1 MSGDAAGRMSIGGLA
16 RCAGVTVKTVRWYS
30 DLGLVSPAC
39 RSAAGYRLYNTEALA
54 RLELVRT
61 LREIGLDL
69 ATIKRVLAREV
80 KLAEVAAAHA
90 AALEVQIRTLR
101 LRHAVLRA
109 VAARGAQPEEVE
121 LVHRMARL
129 SAEERRRIIAD
140 FLDQVFAGGAADPGF
155 EAAMRAAVPELPD
168 KPAPAQVEAWIELA
182 ELTRDPGFRDRV
194 KDMAGQVARWAVGGE
209 SPHEAIARAAEVIL
223 PQAGAALDRGLDPA
237 SAEAAGVLDET
248 MTTLAALE
256 GTADGPGFRAGL
268 LERLEIVAD
277 AAFERYWQLLAVLD
291 GSPGPGTNVPRLG
304 WVIAALRARLPH
316 HGQNGTAGE
325 ATP

>member
-30 DLGLVSPAC
+30 DLSLVSPAC

-69 ATIKRVLAREV
+69 ATIKRVLARAV
-80 KLAEVAAAHA
+80 KLAAAA
-90 AALEVQIRTLR
+90 
-101 LRHAVLRA
+101 
-109 VAARGAQPEEVE
+109 AARGAQPEEVE